1 MANEKNRGP
10 FEQIGETVGGTV
22 GKAMGRANDMA
33 MSAAGSVLGSAMS
46 MLGDWW
52 SSAEADRATNSFG
65 DREDEACREHFTS
78 RRSRSGSSSASA
90 SASSTPSDYESYR
103 PVYQFGFVAGQNPE
117 YQAKPFD
124 RVESDLE
131 RAWEAVGRDRF
142 GEWPEVRD
150 QVSFGYTYR
159 DGGAPNPS

>member
-1 MANEKNRGP
+1 MAKERSRGP
-10 FEQIGETVGGTV
+10 FEQFGETVGGTV
-22 GKAMGRANDMA
+22 GKAVGRANDMA
-33 MSAAGSVLGSAMS
+33 VNAAGSVLGSAMD

-52 SSAEADRATNSFG
+52 SSSEADRAGRSFG
-65 DREDEACREHFTS
+65 DREDEACREHF
-78 RRSRSGSSSASA
+78 RSRGSRTTSARA
-90 SASSTPSDYESYR
+90 GTPSDYERYR

-159 DGGAPNPS
+159 AGGAPNPS